1 MCSRGSCFSKHC
13 QQLNLWMH
21 PDKDDK
27 WVSDPVKIQGATNHT
42 PNLRLFPPPS
52 HTHIHTHSVL
62 SVSMPLTTFHNH
74 CQVCTNDKIY
84 KKKKIIIIP
93 SCWFLSSFLRTNMSL
108 VTDEFQLSIYNAT
121 VPAGLWMFIKALC
134 AQDDKQS
141 YSQCH
146 PWHPY
151 GTRNNMKKH
160 VRFSSNT
167 FFRWWILS

>member
-27 WVSDPVKIQGATNHT
+27 WVSDLVKIQGATNHT

-52 HTHIHTHSVL
+52 HTHTHTVFYQFQCHSPHFTTIVKSVL
-62 SVSMPLTTFHNH
+62 TTKF
-74 CQVCTNDKIY
+74 T
-84 KKKKIIIIP
+84 KKKKIIIP

-141 YSQCH
+141 YSKCH